1 MKGSKFDQLKNSK
14 KQNGTAQPNFKK
26 KQGDSPAPMQQ
37 EVIDKNEMEFSDDYE
52 DEWEEEDIIQEDE
65 GFEEENE
72 MNEEWEED
80 GDEELVQ
87 TPRPKDVVVPF
98 LGTKKDLKEGEVLE
112 VSNRAYKMLHR
123 CATDWPCLSVDFIA
137 DGPDFSTLVK
147 RDFSIPKK
155 DFEYPLDLYAVGGSQ
170 ADAGNQNSLYVM
182 RFAGLSLTKYDDD
195 EDADESFEEEEA
207 RMFFERIPLK
217 AGTNRIRTL
226 MHMPIAIL
234 MNDNAQLQVH
244 DLRSS
249 YEALKSR
256 TIKDPFEVKSKSCVV
271 KQFMLPEEGFALD
284 ISPMIIGRFACGTLD
299 GKVHVFNPKGDG
311 MSDIIQSDSAIWRTK
326 KSIEDLQFSPNQPD
340 VLAACSADGTVRIFD
355 LRTPFNNISELLIQA
370 HNTDV
375 NVISWNKKAPT
386 LIASGAEDGS
396 FKVWDLRYIGKPA
409 ITNIAWHQEQ
419 VCSIEWQPHDEWT
432 LAVASADNRL
442 SVWDFSVEK
451 DDEETLDPNFEHVP
465 DQLLFLHQG
474 QEDLKEVRWHPVYP
488 NVLMT
493 TALDG
498 YNVFE
503 PAIDEADSEVES
515 PNDLE
520 LIPDP
525 IEQ

>member
-1 MKGSKFDQLKNSK
+1 
-14 KQNGTAQPNFKK
+14 
-26 KQGDSPAPMQQ
+26 
-37 EVIDKNEMEFSDDYE
+37 
-52 DEWEEEDIIQEDE
+52 
-65 GFEEENE
+65 
-72 MNEEWEED
+72 
-80 GDEELVQ
+80 
-87 TPRPKDVVVPF
+87 
-98 LGTKKDLKEGEVLE
+98 
-112 VSNRAYKMLHR
+112 
-123 CATDWPCLSVDFIA
+123 
-137 DGPDFSTLVK
+137 
-147 RDFSIPKK
+147 
-155 DFEYPLDLYAVGGSQ
+155 
-170 ADAGNQNSLYVM
+170 
-182 RFAGLSLTKYDDD
+182 
-195 EDADESFEEEEA
+195 
-207 RMFFERIPLK
+207 
-217 AGTNRIRTL
+217 
-226 MHMPIAIL
+226 
-234 MNDNAQLQVH
+234 
-244 DLRSS
+244 
-249 YEALKSR
+249 
-256 TIKDPFEVKSKSCVV
+256 
-271 KQFMLPEEGFALD
+271 MLPEEGFALD
-284 ISPMIIGRFACGTLD
+284 ISPMIIGRFDCGTLD

-419 VCSIEWQPHDEWT
+419 VCSIERQPHDEWT